1 MSECRAGGAVGG
13 GTSPGGRHVTGYVAV
28 CEDGETR
35 HPGVFATRRD
45 ADLWA
50 WWGHC
55 CTHTHEIRPVEIPEP
70 AEATR

>member
-1 MSECRAGGAVGG
+1 MTTR
-13 GTSPGGRHVTGYVAV
+13 YVAV

-35 HPGVFATRRD
+35 HPCLFATRRD

-55 CTHTHEIRPVEIPEP
+55 CTHTHEIRPIQTVDTTDPTDDE
-70 AEATR
+70 